1 MLAAIALGVLLTLQ
15 GGTVLDDLKSESNA
29 LRGFVETKLG
39 ISFLSAVAD
48 LPDPGTRTIFQDPA
62 TGRYY
67 ASDKDLPPSAMG
79 PAKAI
84 ERDAR
89 FYYYTK
95 YGSPLAYARA
105 VDLLGKAGMESFH
118 NRKLCDFGYGGIGP
132 LRLIAN
138 LGAQAVGVDV
148 DSLLKALYGRP
159 EDTGKILTRGV
170 QGGIRL
176 IEGFFPSDPE
186 TVLAV
191 GDGYDVF
198 LSKNTLKRGYVHPEK
213 EVDKRMLVDLGVSDL
228 QFCQQVAA
236 TLKRGGLFLMYN
248 LSPAQNPVDKPY
260 LPWADGRCPFARET
274 LERAGF
280 EVLGYDVVDDKA
292 ARDMGRRLGWD
303 KGQSAMDF
311 EKDLFSH
318 YTLARKR

>member
-1 MLAAIALGVLLTLQ
+1 MLAATVLGVLLTLR

-39 ISFLSAVAD
+39 ISFLGAVAD
-48 LPDPGTRTIFQDPA
+48 LPDPGTRTIFQDPD

-67 ASDKDLPPSAMG
+67 ASEKDLPTNFKG

-84 ERDAR
+84 ERDAK

-105 VDLLGKAGMESFH
+105 VDLLGKAGMESFR
-118 NRKLCDFGYGGIGP
+118 NRKVCDFGYGGIGP

-138 LGAQAVGVDV
+138 LGGQAVGVDI
-148 DSLLKALYGRP
+148 DSMLKALYSRP
-159 EDTGKILTRGV
+159 EDTGKILNRGV

-176 IEGFFPSDPE
+176 VEGFFPSDPE

-213 EVDKRMLVDLGVSDL
+213 EVDRRMLVDLGVSDDE
-228 QFCQQVAA
+228 FCRRVAA
-236 TLKRGGLFLMYN
+236 TLKRGGLFLIYN
-248 LSPAQNPVDKPY
+248 LSPAQNPPDKPY
-260 LPWADGRCPFARET
+260 LPWADGRCPFSRET
-274 LERAGF
+274 LESAGL
-280 EVLGYDVVDDKA
+280 EVLSYDVEDDRA
-292 ARDMGRRLGWD
+292 AREMGRRLGWD